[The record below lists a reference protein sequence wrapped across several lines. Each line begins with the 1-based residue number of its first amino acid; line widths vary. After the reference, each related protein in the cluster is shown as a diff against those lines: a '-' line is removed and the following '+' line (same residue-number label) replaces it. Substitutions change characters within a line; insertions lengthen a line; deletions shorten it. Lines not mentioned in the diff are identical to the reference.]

1 MLKIVVEG
9 LNVNINEFSL
19 DGFYFLY
26 CVVSVGSFE
35 SFQYFVIKG
44 VYFDVCDRDGLFF
57 FDVVVCEGEFDC
69 VCFLIEK
76 GVNIICI

>member
-35 SFQYFVIKG
+35 SF
-44 VYFDVCDRDGLFF
+44 
-57 FDVVVCEGEFDC
+57 
-69 VCFLIEK
+69 
-76 GVNIICI
+76 